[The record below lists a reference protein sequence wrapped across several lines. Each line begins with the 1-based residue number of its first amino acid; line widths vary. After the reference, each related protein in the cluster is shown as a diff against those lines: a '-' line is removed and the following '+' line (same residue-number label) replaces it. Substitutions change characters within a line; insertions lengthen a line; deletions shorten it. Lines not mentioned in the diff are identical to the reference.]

1 MIYKGYTIIAHVE
14 ALNLYELDDDGFINK
29 FNGTDDQGNVKFY
42 TASDGNSRIFT
53 CDSLAELKAT
63 IDATIIP
70 QPPAHAH
77 GNTYY
82 RSLYLR
88 EADKVATL
96 QNAVDQFANRVII
109 AETELAIVR
118 DQLAQ
123 LRTGRDL

>member
-1 MIYKGYTIIAHVE
+1 MIYKGFQITAH
-14 ALNLYELDDDGFINK
+14 ALANVQYALDDDGDIAEFLAVEQLYEVEMFAAVNAD
-29 FNGTDDQGNVKFY
+29 TRL
-42 TASDGNSRIFT
+42 TAPN
-53 CDSLAELKAT
+53 LAQLKAT
-63 IDATIIP
+63 VDATIIP

-88 EADKVATL
+88 EADKVAVL
-96 QNAVDQFANRVII
+96 QKTVDTFANRVIV

>member
-1 MIYKGYTIIAHVE
+1 MIYKGYKIIAHVE
-14 ALNLYELDDDGFINK
+14 ALNLYELDDDGFINA

-42 TASDGNSRIFT
+42 SASDDIRVFT
-53 CDSLAELKAT
+53 CESLAELKSA
-63 IDATIIP
+63 IDATITP
-70 QPPAHAH
+70 PPPAHAH

-96 QNAVDQFANRVII
+96 QKAVDQFANRVII
-109 AETELAIVR
+109 AETEVTMLR

-123 LRTGRDL
+123 YRGGHDL